1 MPVSP
6 TVIVPFEKT
15 NQSDLISIIERVW
28 YSNNKATSE
37 STRLLATIDMAYY
50 ASVSTHRF
58 VAKQNNQ
65 VVGFIFCSN
74 GSKPSDS
81 KDWKRLEENTSQT
94 AHQLLSEKRM
104 QDFDVFGAVESSLIK
119 KYRKESNTSSTWEIT
134 LFCVDPNVKGTGVGG
149 TLFSHALQFFKEQHA
164 KNYFLATDDDCDV
177 NFYKHQGLSCVDEAP
192 IQTSDK
198 NFGSAYIY
206 AGEL

>member
-1 MPVSP
+1 MHKTGQRIKRQPNAAVSG
-6 TVIVPFEKT
+6 KT
-15 NQSDLISIIERVW
+15 C
-28 YSNNKATSE
+28 A
-37 STRLLATIDMAYY
+37 
-50 ASVSTHRF
+50 
-58 VAKQNNQ
+58 
-65 VVGFIFCSN
+65 
-74 GSKPSDS
+74 GSFS
-81 KDWKRLEENTSQT
+81 
-94 AHQLLSEKRM
+94 
-104 QDFDVFGAVESSLIK
+104 GK
-119 KYRKESNTSSTWEIT
+119 KYRKENNTSSTWEIT

-149 TLFSHALQFFKEQHA
+149 ILFSHALQFFKEQHA